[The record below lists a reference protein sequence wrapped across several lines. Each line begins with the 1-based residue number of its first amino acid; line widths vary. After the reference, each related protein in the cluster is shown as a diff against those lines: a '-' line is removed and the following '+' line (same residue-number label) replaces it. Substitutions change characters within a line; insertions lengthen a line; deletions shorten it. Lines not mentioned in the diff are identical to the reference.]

1 MHRACLAEEAGAE
14 LLEDAVGID
23 ENLQK
28 APHRGR
34 IVGCIFPV
42 LRKPSRLR
50 QFVGHLVDRDVNAEV
65 CKVSHDS
72 GIEACHRLS
81 GQCQLPL
88 CAVAGGDPQGM
99 IDEVEIDL
107 EGPRPIGDRRGGQPA
122 CGDVQRDMPGMIEPG
137 RARQPDLA
145 DDLGPQMQRLAGFP
159 PGRSRQFR
167 PGRLRGITHGSPQ
180 PVVISIS

>member
-1 MHRACLAEEAGAE
+1 MRHAAGMARRVPAGKACDREIEAAPEEMHRACLAEEAGAE

-88 CAVAGGDPQGM
+88 CAVAGGGPEGM
-99 IDEVEIDL
+99 IYGVEIYL
-107 EGPRPIGDRRGGQPA
+107 EGT
-122 CGDVQRDMPGMIEPG
+122 
-137 RARQPDLA
+137 
-145 DDLGPQMQRLAGFP
+145 RL
-159 PGRSRQFR
+159 
-167 PGRLRGITHGSPQ
+167 
-180 PVVISIS
+180 